1 MLSNIHSKKGLQN
14 ILGLIFGIIFGI
26 FLQKGGA
33 TQYEIIV
40 NQLLLTDFTVV
51 KIMMTAIITGMIG
64 VHALKSM
71 GLVQLQPK
79 AGSVGMNVIGGLVF
93 GVAFATLGYCPGTAF
108 GAVGNGYLDALIGGV
123 IGMFVG
129 SSLFAAF
136 FPRIDSSIL
145 QMGYFGELTFPEL
158 LKMKRW
164 VVVVIFALLIVAI
177 LYLLEHFGL

>member
-1 MLSNIHSKKGLQN
+1 
-14 ILGLIFGIIFGI
+14 
-26 FLQKGGA
+26 
-33 TQYEIIV
+33 
-40 NQLLLTDFTVV
+40 
-51 KIMMTAIITGMIG
+51 
-64 VHALKSM
+64 
-71 GLVQLQPK
+71 
-79 AGSVGMNVIGGLVF
+79 
-93 GVAFATLGYCPGTAF
+93 
-108 GAVGNGYLDALIGGV
+108 V